1 MERRSEQA
9 QLRVIKSR
17 FLGAEPAVQG
27 THTLRAAKDFRADAG
42 LEMQLRQGSG
52 ARGTGLVPGGAGGK
66 RGFLLSDMESCVS
79 CGSPVQIQKAQSLAP
94 QSSRILFQSCFTMLM
109 SLCHQLLRLLPF
121 LNVNLSR
128 FPNEMGPCKLA
139 DSSRKPGE
147 GFCTFSVIASWESQ
161 IRIYAFAR
169 TSHVSQLV

>member
-52 ARGTGLVPGGAGGK
+52 ARGTGLVPGADLCSKVSAGGK
-66 RGFLLSDMESCVS
+66 RGLTW
-79 CGSPVQIQKAQSLAP
+79 KA
-94 QSSRILFQSCFTMLM
+94 
-109 SLCHQLLRLLPF
+109 
-121 LNVNLSR
+121 V
-128 FPNEMGPCKLA
+128 
-139 DSSRKPGE
+139 
-147 GFCTFSVIASWESQ
+147 
-161 IRIYAFAR
+161 
-169 TSHVSQLV
+169 